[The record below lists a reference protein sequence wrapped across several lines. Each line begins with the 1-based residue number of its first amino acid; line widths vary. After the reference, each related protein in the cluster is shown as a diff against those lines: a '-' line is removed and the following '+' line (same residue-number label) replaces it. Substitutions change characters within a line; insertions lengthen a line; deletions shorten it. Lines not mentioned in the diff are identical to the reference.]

1 MVAATITFDTLK
13 FATRLE
19 EAGVPGA
26 QARAEAEVM
35 RETLGEVLT
44 AHAQSLQ
51 ATFTRDMLE
60 TRTQADTAIAR
71 LEHKVDVGFAEVRKD
86 IEMLE
91 QRTNARFTLL
101 KWMLGLLLGG
111 MTSMIVKMFL

>member
-1 MVAATITFDTLK
+1 MVAITFDTLK

-19 EAGVPGA
+19 AAGVPGA

-35 RETLGEVLT
+35 RETLGEVLG
-44 AHAQSLQ
+44 AHTEALQ
-51 ATFTRDMLE
+51 AAHTRDMLE
-60 TRTQADTAIAR
+60 TRTLADTSIAR

-101 KWMLGLLLGG
+101 QWMLGLLLGG